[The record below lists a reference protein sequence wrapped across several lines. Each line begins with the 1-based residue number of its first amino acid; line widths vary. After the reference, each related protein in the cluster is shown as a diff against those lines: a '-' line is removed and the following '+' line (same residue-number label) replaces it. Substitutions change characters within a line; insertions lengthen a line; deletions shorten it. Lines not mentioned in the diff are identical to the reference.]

1 MFSHV
6 KHFTADSNKDL
17 PVSLTLKSDSKVQST
32 LVSRRVSFRLIS
44 PATYRSLKGKCSV
57 RLRDS
62 LISTQTRCRSTESM
76 NTQFEN
82 DHANAPTIHFFVVV
96 ALRPGVRHF
105 GGSVCASAAC
115 RLRAQPV

>member
-32 LVSRRVSFRLIS
+32 LVSRRVSFLLIS
-44 PATYRSLKGKCSV
+44 PATYRSLKGKWSV

-62 LISTQTRCRSTESM
+62 SVPGRVRDVDSTDSM
-76 NTQFEN
+76 NSQFEN
-82 DHANAPTIHFFVVV
+82 DNANAPTVHFFVIV

-105 GGSVCASAAC
+105 RGSVCASTAC
-115 RLRAQPV
+115 RLRA